1 MISVQLT
8 ESMEDYLEAIAELT
22 AVEGHAHVKE
32 IAAKL
37 EVKLPSVTGALRQLA
52 AQGLI
57 IYNSRYPVQLTDA
70 GKVVADEVIRRHT
83 ILKKFF
89 SDILGLPPEQAT
101 ETACRLEHVVDS
113 ATIERFII
121 FSEAIENRTD
131 AKKLQTYLTEAVSLL
146 DSEENGDWKVLTTFD
161 PGTEITVTHYGRNLS
176 GQEDGLPPIGKEFLV
191 NGFSLDKTAL
201 LLRSGSSS
209 LAIPVQYAENI
220 WAKKI

>member
-1 MISVQLT
+1 MNVQLT

-70 GKVVADEVIRRHT
+70 GKLVADEVVRRHA

-113 ATIERFII
+113 GTIERFII

-131 AKKLQTYLTEAVSLL
+131 ARKLQTYLTEAVSFLGR
-146 DSEENGDWKVLTTFD
+146 EEAGALKVLTTFEA
-161 PGTEITVTHYGRNLS
+161 GETVIVQHYGRNLT
-176 GQEDGLPPIGKEFLV
+176 GQENGLPPLNSEFVVCGL
-191 NGFSLDKTAL
+191 SLDKTTL
-201 LLRSGSSS
+201 LLQQGGIS
-209 LAIPVQYAENI
+209 LEIPVPLAENV

>member
-1 MISVQLT
+1 MGIQLT

-70 GKVVADEVIRRHT
+70 GKIVADEVVRRHG

-113 ATIERFII
+113 VTIERFII

-131 AKKLQTYLTEAVSLL
+131 AKKLQAYLTEAVSLL
-146 DSEENGDWKVLTTFD
+146 NREETGSLKVLTTFSA
-161 PGTEITVTHYGRNLS
+161 GEKVVLKLYGRNLQDS
-176 GQEDGLPPIGKEFLV
+176 KDPLPPLETEFTIC
-191 NGFSLDKTAL
+191 GFSLDKTML
-201 LLRSGSSS
+201 ILQQNERTIELPVS
-209 LAIPVQYAENI
+209 LAENI
-220 WAKKI
+220 WADKI